1 MTLLEEL
8 ETTKGTTDPRHVSD
22 SSSGVATVP
31 PVGAEG
37 QTGGA
42 ARLIARLEAEAYG
55 TWQQAFAE
63 VYGR

>member
-1 MTLLEEL
+1 MTLLD
-8 ETTKGTTDPRHVSD
+8 DPRVPGGPRG
-22 SSSGVATVP
+22 SSSGAANSS
-31 PVGAEG
+31 VGAEG

-42 ARLIARLEAEAYG
+42 ARLIASLEAEAWG